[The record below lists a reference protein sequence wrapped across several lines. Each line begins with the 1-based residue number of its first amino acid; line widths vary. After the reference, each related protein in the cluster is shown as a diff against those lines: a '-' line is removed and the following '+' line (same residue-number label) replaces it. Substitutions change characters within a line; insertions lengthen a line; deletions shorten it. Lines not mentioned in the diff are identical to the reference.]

1 MNTLAIKSNKLNMI
15 LSFAIPSIISM
26 LLTTLITITD
36 GYFTG
41 NYVGED
47 ALAAINL
54 GLPIIYLFLG
64 VGLCLGVGGSVI
76 AGRYM
81 GAKDERNACFVFSQT
96 IVSALIICII
106 TSIIVFALFNPIL
119 SILRAEDKLSIYF
132 NKYYKIML
140 ITYPIMV
147 LSTILGIFIRLDGKP
162 QFCMVVSVLS
172 VILNCILDYIL
183 IVKYN
188 MGVSGSAYASLIVQF
203 IAAGLEVL
211 YFVKGFKVLHFVK
224 YKYDRSWTK
233 EMLLNGSSEFIGEM
247 ASSVSMFSFNYVIMR
262 YVGSEGVAAFT
273 ILGFAVYFYSMITI
287 GFGQGLTPLVSICQ
301 GAKEYSLSIE
311 LRRIT
316 NKIVFILGF
325 IFTLLCLLFS
335 RKYALLFGCSLDTA
349 NMVIQ
354 GFYFIS
360 PSFIFMGYDVISSMY
375 FTSCGDAKSSAI
387 ISSLRGVVLLLIFT
401 FTFPIFWGLKGI
413 WAVTPTTEILTAIV
427 TATLLI
433 KHKRIVNNAA

>member
-36 GYFTG
+36 GFFTG

-64 VGLCLGVGGSVI
+64 LCLGVGGSVI

-81 GAKDERNACFVFSQT
+81 GAKDEKNACLVFSQT
-96 IVSALIICII
+96 IISALLICII
-106 TSIIVFALFNPIL
+106 TSIVVFAFFTPIL
-119 SILRAEDKLSIYF
+119 SILRAEGKLYIYF
-132 NKYYKIML
+132 NQYYKIML

-147 LSTILGIFIRLDGKP
+147 LSTIFGIFIRLDGKP
-162 QFCMVVSVLS
+162 QLCMVISILS
-172 VILNCILDYIL
+172 VILNCILDYIFM
-183 IVKYN
+183 VKYN
-188 MGVSGSAYASLIVQF
+188 MGVAGSAYASLIVQL
-203 IAAGLEVL
+203 IATVVEVL
-211 YFVKGFKVLHFVK
+211 YFVKGFKVLHLVK
-224 YKYDRSWTK
+224 YKYDSIWTK

-262 YVGSEGVAAFT
+262 YVGPEGVAAFT
-273 ILGFAVYFYSMITI
+273 ILGFAVYFYSMIVI

-301 GAKEYSLSIE
+301 GAKEYRLSIE
-311 LRRIT
+311 LRRLT
-316 NKIVFILGF
+316 NKIVFIIGF
-325 IFTLLCLLFS
+325 VFTLLCLFFS
-335 RKYALLFGCSLDTA
+335 RKYALLFGCTLDTA
-349 NMVIQ
+349 NLVIQ
-354 GFYFIS
+354 GFYFIA

-375 FTSCGDAKSSAI
+375 FTSIGDAKSSAI
-387 ISSLRGVVLLLIFT
+387 ISSLRGIILLLLFT

-413 WAVTPTTEILTAIV
+413 WAVTPTTEVLTSIV
-427 TATLLI
+427 TAVLLI
-433 KHKRIVNNAA
+433 KHKKVINNAA

>member
-36 GYFTG
+36 GFFTG

-64 VGLCLGVGGSVI
+64 LGLCLGVGGSVI

-81 GAKDERNACFVFSQT
+81 GAKDEKNACLVCSQT
-96 IVSALIICII
+96 IISALLICII
-106 TSIIVFALFNPIL
+106 TSIVVFAFFTPIL
-119 SILRAEDKLSIYF
+119 SILRAEGNLSIYF
-132 NKYYKIML
+132 NQYYKIML

-147 LSTILGIFIRLDGKP
+147 LSTIFGIFIRLDGKP
-162 QFCMVVSVLS
+162 QLCMVISILS
-172 VILNCILDYIL
+172 VILNCILDYIFM
-183 IVKYN
+183 VKYN
-188 MGVSGSAYASLIVQF
+188 MGVSGSAYASLIVQL
-203 IAAGLEVL
+203 IATVLEVL
-211 YFVKGFKVLHFVK
+211 YFVKGFKVLHLVK
-224 YKYDRSWTK
+224 YKYNSIWTK

-262 YVGSEGVAAFT
+262 YVGFEGVAAFT
-273 ILGFAVYFYSMITI
+273 ILGFTVYFYSMIVI

-301 GAKEYSLSIE
+301 GAKEYRLSTE
-311 LRRIT
+311 LRRLT
-316 NKIVFILGF
+316 NKIVFIIGF
-325 IFTLLCLLFS
+325 VFTLFCLFFS
-335 RKYALLFGCSLDTA
+335 RKYALLFGCTLDTA
-349 NMVIQ
+349 NLVIQ
-354 GFYFIS
+354 GFYFIA

-375 FTSCGDAKSSAI
+375 FTSIGDAKSSAI
-387 ISSLRGVVLLLIFT
+387 ISSLRGIILLLLFT

-413 WAVTPTTEILTAIV
+413 WAVTPTTEVLTSIV
-427 TATLLI
+427 TAVLLI
-433 KHKRIVNNAA
+433 KHKKVINNAA

>member
-64 VGLCLGVGGSVI
+64 LGLCLGVGGSVI

-119 SILRAEDKLSIYF
+119 SILRAEGKLSIYF

-162 QFCMVVSVLS
+162 QVCMVVSALS
-172 VILNCILDYIL
+172 VILNCILDYIF

-311 LRRIT
+311 LRRLT

-401 FTFPIFWGLKGI
+401 FTFPIFWGLNGI

>member
-36 GYFTG
+36 GFFTG

-64 VGLCLGVGGSVI
+64 LGLCLGVGGSVI

-81 GAKDERNACFVFSQT
+81 GAKDEKNACLVFSQT
-96 IVSALIICII
+96 IISALLICII
-106 TSIIVFALFNPIL
+106 TSIVVFAFFTPIL
-119 SILRAEDKLSIYF
+119 SVLRAEGKLSIYF
-132 NKYYKIML
+132 NQYYKIML

-147 LSTILGIFIRLDGKP
+147 LSTIFGIFIRLDGKP
-162 QFCMVVSVLS
+162 QLCMVISILS
-172 VILNCILDYIL
+172 VILNCILDYIFM
-183 IVKYN
+183 VKYN
-188 MGVSGSAYASLIVQF
+188 LGVSGSAYASLIVQL
-203 IAAGLEVL
+203 IATVLEVL
-211 YFVKGFKVLHFVK
+211 YFVKGFKVLHLVK
-224 YKYDRSWTK
+224 YKYNSIWTK

-262 YVGSEGVAAFT
+262 YVGPEGVAAFT
-273 ILGFAVYFYSMITI
+273 ILGFAVYFYSMIVI

-301 GAKEYSLSIE
+301 GAKEYRLSIE
-311 LRRIT
+311 LRRLT
-316 NKIVFILGF
+316 NKIVFIIGF
-325 IFTLLCLLFS
+325 VFTLFCLFFS
-335 RKYALLFGCSLDTA
+335 RKYALLFGCTLDTA
-349 NMVIQ
+349 NLVIQ
-354 GFYFIS
+354 GFYFIA

-375 FTSCGDAKSSAI
+375 FTSIGDAKSSAI
-387 ISSLRGVVLLLIFT
+387 ISSLRGIILLLLFT

-413 WAVTPTTEILTAIV
+413 WAVTPTTEVLTSIV
-427 TATLLI
+427 TAVLLI
-433 KHKRIVNNAA
+433 KHKKVINNAA